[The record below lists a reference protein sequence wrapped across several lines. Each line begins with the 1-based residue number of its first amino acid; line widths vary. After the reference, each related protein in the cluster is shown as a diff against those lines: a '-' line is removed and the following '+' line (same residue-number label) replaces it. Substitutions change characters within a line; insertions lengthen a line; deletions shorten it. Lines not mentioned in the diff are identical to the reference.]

1 MKTPVK
7 PVRTAVATPVP
18 DGESRAKSHP
28 KESSHNSVNG
38 VQWDSMRKWARQA
51 EHREE
56 ARFEGRKQSGA
67 RNPPSDNPK
76 ASVIA
81 TH

>member
-1 MKTPVK
+1 MNNI
-7 PVRTAVATPVP
+7 R
-18 DGESRAKSHP
+18 
-28 KESSHNSVNG
+28 NG
-38 VQWDSMRKWARQA
+38 VRWDSMRKWARQA

-56 ARFEGRKQSGA
+56 ARFERRKQSGA

-76 ASVIA
+76 APVIA